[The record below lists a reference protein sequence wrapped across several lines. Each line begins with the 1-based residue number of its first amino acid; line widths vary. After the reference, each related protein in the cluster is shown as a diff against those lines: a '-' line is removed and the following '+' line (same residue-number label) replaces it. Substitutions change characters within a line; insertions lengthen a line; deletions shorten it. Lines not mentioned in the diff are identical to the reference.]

1 MHQLTKFG
9 RIHHGCNKISANL
22 QTINPSSLIKFNINN
37 KNKLHF
43 YNRCVI
49 VNYILLK
56 EVIQMA
62 GFIIFLV
69 IVVIVGIGVGLNIL
83 YTKLV
88 SNNIY
93 RAKQQVLGNV
103 GLGAADINKT
113 LNETQGRKATEKFLA
128 ANPSYTVESL
138 NARLKDVADALIAGE
153 QRAEFSDKAIAKMN
167 SNRLLPTLRDK
178 QFVRVTP
185 MGYYPPRLSSTVVY
199 ADQRDEYQFM
209 LHHSVEG
216 DEFTLTKFD
225 IVKGM
230 PKGF

>member
-1 MHQLTKFG
+1 MG
-9 RIHHGCNKISANL
+9 
-22 QTINPSSLIKFNINN
+22 
-37 KNKLHF
+37 
-43 YNRCVI
+43 
-49 VNYILLK
+49 
-56 EVIQMA
+56 

-69 IVVIVGIGVGLNIL
+69 IVVIVGIIVGLNVL

-88 SNNIY
+88 TNNIH

-103 GLGAADINKT
+103 GLGASDINRT
-113 LNETQGRKATEKFLA
+113 LNEAQGKKALEKFLA
-128 ANPSYTVESL
+128 ANPSYTEESL
-138 NARLKDVADALIAGE
+138 KARLKDLTDALIAGE
-153 QRAEFSDKAIAKMN
+153 QRAEFSDKALAKMN
-167 SNRLLPTLRDK
+167 SNRLLPKLRDK

-209 LHHSVEG
+209 LHNSVNG
-216 DEFTLTKFD
+216 NEFTLTKFD